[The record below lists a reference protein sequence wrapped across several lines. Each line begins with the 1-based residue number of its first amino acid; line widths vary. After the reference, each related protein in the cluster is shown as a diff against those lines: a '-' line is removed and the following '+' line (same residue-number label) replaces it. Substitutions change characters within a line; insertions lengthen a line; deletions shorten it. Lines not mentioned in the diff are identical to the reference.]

1 MSTKRTDAEKKAL
14 VTQDELD
21 KAVLEARQQG
31 ETTARIEV
39 GEWIEA
45 NMLGGP
51 YYTVYSNIFP
61 PIIKRLKE
69 GKRLKLCSLC
79 SRNKEGNG
87 KEGSA
92 DMRFTLCR

>member
-1 MSTKRTDAEKKAL
+1 MSREQIDAEQGGLAKKG
-14 VTQDELD
+14 ELG

-31 ETTARIEV
+31 EMTARIEV

-61 PIIKRLKE
+61 PIIKRLKQ
-69 GKRLKLCSLC
+69 GKRL
-79 SRNKEGNG
+79 
-87 KEGSA
+87 
-92 DMRFTLCR
+92 